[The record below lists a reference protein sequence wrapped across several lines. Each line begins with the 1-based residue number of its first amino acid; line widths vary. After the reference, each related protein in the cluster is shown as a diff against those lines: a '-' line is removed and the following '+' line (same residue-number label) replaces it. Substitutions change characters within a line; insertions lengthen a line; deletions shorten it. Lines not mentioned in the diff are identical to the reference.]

1 MDFHILKKSF
11 LPGCEKDI
19 GRNIEGFYIRIFIPM
34 SSKFISFFI
43 THDHEILLTIKFD
56 AMFQL
61 NHFSNMFKQC
71 IGKELFIFGNEIS
84 VIVFEIGR
92 NLVGV
97 LTTIHPFTSDNCF
110 YSFISNI
117 CANIILVIRTKN
129 ELTI

>member
-56 AMFQL
+56 TMFQL
-61 NHFSNMFKQC
+61 NHFSNMSKQC
-71 IGKELFIFGNEIS
+71 IREKLFIFS
-84 VIVFEIGR
+84 DK
-92 NLVGV
+92 VGV
-97 LTTIHPFTSDNCF
+97 
-110 YSFISNI
+110 
-117 CANIILVIRTKN
+117 IILEIIWN
-129 ELTI
+129 AI